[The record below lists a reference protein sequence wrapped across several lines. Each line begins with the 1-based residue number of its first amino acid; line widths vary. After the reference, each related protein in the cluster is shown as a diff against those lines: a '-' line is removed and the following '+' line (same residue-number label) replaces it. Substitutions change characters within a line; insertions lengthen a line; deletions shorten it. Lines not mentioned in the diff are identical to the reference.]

1 MGSEVAPDAADP
13 SFRFDHGR
21 DHFERNRGDKSV
33 RSSCPHAPPHLK
45 PVLHMSSRATQSK
58 DRRQFVSFVVG
69 EEEFGVEILTVQEII
84 RPIDIT
90 RVPHAPAFVEGV
102 VNLRGRI
109 LPVINLR
116 TRFGF
121 PERTQDDDTRIVV
134 VDIDDQVVGFL
145 TDAVREVLR
154 IDDSTI
160 EPAPDLA
167 VGIDAH
173 YLRGVAKLDD
183 RLLILL
189 DLATMLSHD
198 EVSALNRLRDDEDD
212 NVSSSSTAPA
222 SVPA

>member
-1 MGSEVAPDAADP
+1 
-13 SFRFDHGR
+13 
-21 DHFERNRGDKSV
+21 
-33 RSSCPHAPPHLK
+33 
-45 PVLHMSSRATQSK
+45 MSSRTTQRK
-58 DRRQFVSFVVG
+58 DRQQFVSFVVA
-69 EEEFGVEILTVQEII
+69 EEEFGVDILTVQEII

-121 PERTQDDDTRIVV
+121 PERAQDDDTRIIV
-134 VDIDDQVVGFL
+134 VDIEDQVVGFV

-173 YLRGVAKLDD
+173 YLHGVAKLDD

-189 DLATMLSHD
+189 DLAAMLSHD
-198 EVSALNRLRDDEDD
+198 EISALDTLHDAEDD
-212 NVSSSSTAPA
+212 SVSSSSTASP